1 MDPIQ
6 YDNDMHP
13 NPESELDL
21 IHFSKVEEIYPCIS
35 VRRPEFYEI
44 YARSWPLPGPLED
57 ILSLI

>member
-21 IHFSKVEEIYPCIS
+21 IHFSKVEEIYPCI
-35 VRRPEFYEI
+35 
-44 YARSWPLPGPLED
+44 
-57 ILSLI
+57 